1 MPGQL
6 TRKAIAS
13 QPEWLQQV
21 PERVGDRRLPE
32 GARVLFTGCGTSF
45 HAALAC
51 GPAAQALEVV
61 LGNAPESDV
70 LVAISHEGGTA
81 LTLEAIRSFE
91 GETWL
96 ITGAAESAIAKAAD
110 NVVVATPAIEESYCH
125 TVSYTCAVAAGR
137 ALRGEDVSGLAAEVF
152 RELDAEPLG
161 VSEHNRFVVAGAG
174 RDAATVLEA
183 VLKLR
188 EGAHVAA
195 EAHHTEQL
203 LHGHLAAIDPS
214 VRCFVLEGEGRAAE
228 RAVDAMLALG
238 ELGCDALLVP
248 TTHPVVDIVRFQQ
261 LTCDLAEARGVDPDM
276 IRWDEE
282 PWNRARKR
290 KTSWPIRKPVDE
302 AKRLPALVDRAAL
315 VVDEPVREPDLLH
328 RLEGEIAVD
337 LRRFLRPSDPQA
349 VRGVEPRL
357 QRVEAP
363 FEIPARRREEDDDPG
378 ARLRPELLGERRAG
392 VVLTRGHAKPRIAL
406 PLDPQQVRQRRPCGR
421 ARARRARSRRAAG
434 TSGRRRAPCAR

>member
-61 LGNAPESDV
+61 LGDAPESDV

-81 LTLEAIRSFE
+81 LTLEAIRGFE

-96 ITGAAESAIAKAAD
+96 ITGAEESAIAKAAD
-110 NVVVATPAIEESYCH
+110 NVVVAAPAIEESYCH

-137 ALRGEDVSGLAAEVF
+137 ALRGEDVSRLAADVF
-152 RELDAEPLG
+152 RELDAEPIG
-161 VSEHNRFVVAGAG
+161 ASEHDRFVVAGAG
-174 RDAATVLEA
+174 RDEATALEA

-195 EAHHTEQL
+195 EAHQTEQL
-203 LHGHLAAIDPS
+203 LHGHLAAVDSS

-228 RAVDAMLALG
+228 RAVDAMRALG

-248 TTHPVVDIVRFQQ
+248 TTHPVVDIVRFQL

-282 PWNRARKR
+282 PWDRARKAQ
-290 KTSWPIRKPVDE
+290 DFM
-302 AKRLPALVDRAAL
+302 A
-315 VVDEPVREPDLLH
+315 DL
-328 RLEGEIAVD
+328 
-337 LRRFLRPSDPQA
+337 
-349 VRGVEPRL
+349 
-357 QRVEAP
+357 
-363 FEIPARRREEDDDPG
+363 
-378 ARLRPELLGERRAG
+378 
-392 VVLTRGHAKPRIAL
+392 
-406 PLDPQQVRQRRPCGR
+406 
-421 ARARRARSRRAAG
+421 
-434 TSGRRRAPCAR
+434 